1 MCSYGIGNTEMLYKI
16 VVVVDK
22 NKRLLPLQAATANI
36 FLVCNKSS
44 KEVFWISLNK
54 PAFHG

>member
-1 MCSYGIGNTEMLYKI
+1 MYSYGIGNTETFIIFEI

-36 FLVCNKSS
+36 SGM
-44 KEVFWISLNK
+44 I
-54 PAFHG
+54 

>member
-36 FLVCNKSS
+36 SGML
-44 KEVFWISLNK
+44 
-54 PAFHG
+54 